1 MNQSISVAA
10 QVARLPALP
19 MDELWTLWDEF
30 FPQRPYNHHRDYV
43 ASRIAYKLQ
52 ERAFGALSPS
62 VRRKLENIGE
72 TGVVP
77 NQKRRGDIQLAAGA
91 VLVREFDGIEHRVTV
106 LPDGQFE
113 YLGQRFRSLS
123 AAARAITGTPW
134 SGPLFFG
141 LKSAKTKRVT
151 VNRQEGRP

>member
-1 MNQSISVAA
+1 LISVAA

-19 MDELWTLWDEF
+19 MDELWALWDEF
-30 FPQRPYNHHRDYV
+30 FPQRPCNHHRDYV

-72 TGVVP
+72 TGAVP

-91 VLVREFDGIEHRVTV
+91 VLVREFDGIERRVTV

-151 VNRQEGRP
+151 VNRPEGRP